1 MDHNSCWQMHHHSLD
16 SSMMTMTQIEVVKSE
31 KRDTV
36 AILEATYAAHEQSV
50 RYQRSSSSI
59 VVVIN

>member
-1 MDHNSCWQMHHHSLD
+1 
-16 SSMMTMTQIEVVKSE
+16 MMTMTQIEVVKSE